1 MGEKGLLFMTF
12 PVSFLPAIVCHLR
25 RKIFIVF
32 SWYRTFQP
40 VTDMPHERVKY
51 KLVIQIAEFQQ
62 MKNVHFKIL
71 LVDI

>member
-12 PVSFLPAIVCHLR
+12 PVSFFLR

-62 MKNVHFKIL
+62 IKNVHFKIL